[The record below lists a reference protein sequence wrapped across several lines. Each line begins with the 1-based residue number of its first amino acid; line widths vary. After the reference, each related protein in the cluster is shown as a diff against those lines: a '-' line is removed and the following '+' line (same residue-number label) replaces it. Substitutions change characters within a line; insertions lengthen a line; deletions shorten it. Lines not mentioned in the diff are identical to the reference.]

1 MMWNMFV
8 NTKEKVASCQLR
20 VASKKPRHLLATRNS
35 QLATRYRGFNFIEV
49 LFAVIILGLGFI
61 MIAGVFPV
69 ALQQSNATANET
81 TGALTGRDAI
91 RTIQTVAEASGA
103 SALFSTATTVTP
115 FSGNLLNAI
124 GNGGIFGT
132 DHRFAWVGFYLR
144 PNTSNSI
151 NGDPYAQ
158 VFVIVLQNS
167 NFADPNY
174 PLNNYPLNSYPLN
187 CYPPPVPSGATAYTP
202 GAPPTIPAPANPS
215 PILAQLAYSSLN
227 GSSYIMLY
235 NKSITAGN
243 PVPNATPGAYV
254 LITSD
259 PGNPGNT
266 SVTPNVP
273 VRAVN
278 ALTGRFVRLG
288 NLTPQ
293 SLLPADV
300 AVPATPANCYCYAL
314 QPGSD
319 LKDLSE
325 ETVAASNAGAIPE
338 ELPVYIIG
346 GAPDYT
352 GNFTSTNQDIAA
364 MSAFIRVNTSN

>member
-1 MMWNMFV
+1 MIWNRFT
-8 NTKEKVASCQLR
+8 NSNR
-20 VASKKPRHLLATRNS
+20 KPTARSQRH
-35 QLATRYRGFNFIEV
+35 RGFNFIEV

-81 TGALTGRDAI
+81 TGALTARDAV
-91 RTIQTVAEASGA
+91 RTIQSVAEASGA

-144 PNTSNSI
+144 PNTSNGV
-151 NGDPYAQ
+151 NGDPYTQ
-158 VFVIVLQNS
+158 VFVIVLQNP

-174 PLNNYPLNSYPLN
+174 PLYN
-187 CYPPPVPSGATAYTP
+187 YPPPVPSGATAYTP
-202 GAPPTIPAPANPS
+202 GTPPTIPAPANPS

-235 NKSITAGN
+235 DKSIGAGN

-266 SVTPNVP
+266 GVIPNVP
-273 VRAVN
+273 PRAAN
-278 ALTGRFVRLG
+278 TLTGRFVRLG

-300 AVPATPANCYCYAL
+300 TVPTTPANCYCYAL

-325 ETVAASNAGAIPE
+325 ETVAASNAGGTPE

-346 GAPDYT
+346 GAPDYA